1 MYEFSYSDYIVFHV
15 HVEKE
20 KEVRKKKKK
29 KRKRRLISG
38 KFLNFI
44 ELLSSAQL
52 SSRNEDL
59 AVLVKIS

>member
-29 KRKRRLISG
+29 KKKINIRKIFKLHRI
-38 KFLNFI
+38 I
-44 ELLSSAQL
+44 
-52 SSRNEDL
+52 
-59 AVLVKIS
+59 V

>member
-29 KRKRRLISG
+29 KKKKKINIRKIFKLHRI
-38 KFLNFI
+38 I
-44 ELLSSAQL
+44 
-52 SSRNEDL
+52 
-59 AVLVKIS
+59 V